1 MQDEQ
6 EMKKV
11 FQKTP
16 NQNIYPENLIKRDL
30 IFAHKSSLLIYFDIQ
45 GISRGNH
52 YSYIVNDIGEK
63 HNIKKQH
70 FKRNGVMRSL
80 H

>member
-16 NQNIYPENLIKRDL
+16 NQNIYPKNLIKRDL

-52 YSYIVNDIGEK
+52 YSYIVNDVVGHIFEK
-63 HNIKKQH
+63 HNLKKTT
-70 FKRNGVMRSL
+70 FEKK
-80 H
+80 